1 MLYLAQDL
9 NKDLAK
15 DLAKDNFDDII
26 NKIYEYPSQIV
37 RDVDNRKTFKVTIN
51 QKDYF
56 IKHHNFQ
63 PYSKTIKEVLKNYLN
78 LKKPVLSAINEVKA
92 IHKLEEIGV
101 DTMKV
106 SGYGLNQKNLLKNN
120 SFIITESLE
129 PAESLENLDLILS
142 QCSKKDKFNLKRK
155 IIKNVAEITRKL
167 HDNYLIHQDYYL
179 CHFLFKDGNLYLI
192 DLHRMQKVNKYLFK
206 SKKLKELADLYYSSM
221 TVKAV
226 TKFDIFYFL
235 KCYYNENSIRAIF
248 KDSFKKTDR
257 EKIEARSQRLYY
269 KAVRKNIIR

>member
-1 MLYLAQDL
+1 MLYLDRDL
-9 NKDLAK
+9 KKELVKDSIEE
-15 DLAKDNFDDII
+15 II
-26 NKIYEYPSQIV
+26 KEISKYPSKIV
-37 RDVDNRKTFKVTIN
+37 RDVENRKTFKVSIN
-51 QKDYF
+51 QKHYF
-56 IKHHNFQ
+56 VKHHNFQ
-63 PYSKTIKEVLKNYLN
+63 PYRKTIKEVLKNFIN
-78 LKKPVLSAINEVKA
+78 LKKPILNAINEVKA
-92 IHKLEEIGV
+92 IQQLESINI

-106 SGYGLNQKNLLKNN
+106 SGYGLNKKSFLKTN

-129 PAESLENLDLILS
+129 PAISLENLDLILS
-142 QCSKKDKFNLKRK
+142 QYSGKDGFKLKRK
-155 IIKNVAEITRKL
+155 IIKDLAEITRKL

>member
-179 CHFLFKDGNLYLI
+179 CHFLYKDNKLFLI
-192 DLHRMQKVNKYLFK
+192 DLHRMQKINKFSFK
-206 SKKLKELADLYYSSM
+206 SKKIKELADLYYSSM
-221 TVKAV
+221 TIKSIS
-226 TKFDIFYFL
+226 KFDILYFL
-235 KCYYNENSIRAIF
+235 KCYYQENNFKFIF
-248 KDSFKKTDR
+248 KDNLKKSDR
-257 EKIEARSQRLYY
+257 KKIEFRAIGLSQ
-269 KAVRKNIIR
+269 KAVRKKII